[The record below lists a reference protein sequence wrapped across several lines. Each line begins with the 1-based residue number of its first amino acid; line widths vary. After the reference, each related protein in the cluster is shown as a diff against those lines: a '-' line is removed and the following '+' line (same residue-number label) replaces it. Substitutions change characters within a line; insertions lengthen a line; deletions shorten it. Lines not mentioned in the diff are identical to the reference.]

1 MPGRK
6 PLPAA
11 VKQERGNPGKR
22 KINESEPAFTGM
34 PICPAFLTPTAR
46 NEWDR
51 ITAELA
57 ALNMLRSVDTAALAS
72 YCLSYA
78 RWMSAEETVTKDG
91 QTIKEPIV
99 SKAGKVLGHKI
110 KRQPAT
116 TIAKD
121 EKAAM
126 HRAAALFGFD
136 PSSRTRLST
145 GEPQA
150 QDPFEA
156 FMAGVNE
163 ETTPDEADRKTESR
177 ELPS

>member
-11 VKQERGNPGKR
+11 IKKERGNPGKR
-22 KINESEPAFTGM
+22 KLNEKEPSFTGF
-34 PICPAFLTPTAR
+34 PVCPTFLTPVAR
-46 NEWDR
+46 TEWDR
-51 ITAELA
+51 VTQELT

-78 RWMSAEETVTKDG
+78 RWISAEETVTREG
-91 QTIKEPIV
+91 QTISEPIL
-99 SKAGKVLGHKI
+99 SKSGEVVGQKI
-110 KRQPAT
+110 KRHPAT

-145 GEPQA
+145 GEPQT

-156 FMAGVNE
+156 FMATLHKDTQPNQ
-163 ETTPDEADRKTESR
+163 DAA
-177 ELPS
+177 